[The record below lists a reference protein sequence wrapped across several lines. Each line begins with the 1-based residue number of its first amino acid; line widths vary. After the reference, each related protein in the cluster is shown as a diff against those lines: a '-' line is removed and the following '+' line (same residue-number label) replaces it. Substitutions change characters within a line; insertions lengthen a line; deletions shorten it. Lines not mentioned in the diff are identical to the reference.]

1 MKQEIKQSIEDRN
14 RQILELFARTG
25 KSYSQVAM
33 ELGLSTAI
41 VTKALTEVSLKG
53 VIPKVNENNS
63 WVEEPEMLEIKVK
76 VSLVNKKVVHLIP
89 SRMNFEV

>member
-14 RQILELFARTG
+14 RAILEHFAKTG

-33 ELGLSTAI
+33 DLGYSIGL
-41 VTKALTEVSLKG
+41 VTKALTGVDIKG
-53 VIPKVNENNS
+53 VIPKVNENYS
-63 WVEEPEMLEIKVK
+63 WFEEPEMLEIKVK
-76 VSLVNKKVVHLIP
+76 VSLINKKVVHLIP